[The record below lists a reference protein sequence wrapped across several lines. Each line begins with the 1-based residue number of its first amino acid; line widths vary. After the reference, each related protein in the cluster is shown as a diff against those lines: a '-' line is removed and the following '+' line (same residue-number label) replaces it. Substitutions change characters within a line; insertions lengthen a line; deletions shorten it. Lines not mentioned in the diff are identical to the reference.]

1 MKAAP
6 IAVDALL
13 VAVAYSLAFVLRFD
27 SVRNIPEQHLSQF
40 WLFLAIVPFIRLACN
55 AAWGLYRHVWRYVG
69 TRDALAVAGATFTG
83 SAIFALLVVMT
94 GQQGFPRSV
103 VGIEFL
109 LSLVMLLG
117 ARLGWRS
124 WAERGPRSA
133 AGATRTLVVGA
144 GDAGELLVRD
154 LVRRPERNMLPIG
167 FIDDDPRKQ
176 GARIHGV
183 EVVGTRADLPRIVQE
198 RKVDLVVLA
207 LPGASLKDRRTL
219 AKLAAATPA
228 QVKTVPSM
236 HDIIDGKVSVSEMRD
251 VAIEDLLGRE
261 QVVTDTALL
270 GYLCGRRVLVSGA
283 GGSIGAELC
292 RQIAN
297 LQPAQLLLLGHGEN
311 SIYLIAQELTE
322 KFGALDVR
330 SLIADTRDDKR
341 IGRIF
346 EEFRPEVVF
355 HAAAHKHVPLME
367 DNAAEAV
374 TNNVLGTRVMAEAA
388 AAAGCERFVMV
399 STDKAVNPTS
409 IMGRSKRLAELLIQD
424 LASRSE
430 SLFVAVR
437 FGNVLG
443 SRGSVV
449 PLFRQQI
456 AAGGPV
462 TVTHPDMRRYFMT
475 IPEAVTL
482 LLQAAAVG
490 RQGEVLMLEMGEPVR
505 IVDLARNLIKLSGFR
520 PEDVEIVYTGARPG
534 EKLFEELLVTDEAA
548 RPTDHPQV
556 FAARRAGPP
565 DPRWW
570 PPLLARLLAAAATQ
584 DDAAVRDL
592 LEQAIAA
599 DQPGSGAPR
608 APMSTPGGDAR

>member
-6 IAVDALL
+6 VAVDVLL
-13 VAVAYSLAFVLRFD
+13 VAVAYLLAFVLRFD
-27 SVRNIPEQHLSQF
+27 SIRQIPVQHISQF
-40 WLFLAIVPFIRLACN
+40 WLFLAVVPIIRLACN

-69 TRDALAVAGATFTG
+69 TRDALSIAGATFTG

-124 WAERGPRSA
+124 WAERGPRWS

-154 LVRRPERNMLPIG
+154 MVRRTERNMLPVG
-167 FIDDDPRKQ
+167 FVDDDPRKR
-176 GARIHGV
+176 GVRIHGV
-183 EVVGTRADLPRIVQE
+183 EVVGTREDLARIVAE
-198 RKVDLVVLA
+198 RKVDLIVLA
-207 LPGASLKDRRTL
+207 IPSAPLKDRRSV

-236 HDIIDGKVSVSEMRD
+236 HDILGGKVSISEMRD

-261 QVVTDTALL
+261 QVVTDTSLF
-270 GYLCGRRVLVSGA
+270 GYLRGKRIVVSGA
-283 GGSIGAELC
+283 GGSIGAELS
-292 RQIAN
+292 RQIAS
-297 LQPAQLLLLGHGEN
+297 LEPAQLLCLGHGEN
-311 SIYLIAQELTE
+311 SIYLIEQELRSR
-322 KFGALDVR
+322 FPDLDVR
-330 SLIADTRDDKR
+330 ALIADTRDASR
-341 IGRIF
+341 IRRIF
-346 EEFRPEVVF
+346 ETHRPEVVF

-367 DNAAEAV
+367 GNEAEAV
-374 TNNVLGTRVMAEAA
+374 TNNVFGTRVMAEAA
-388 AAAGCERFVMV
+388 DAAGAERFVMV

-409 IMGRSKRLAELLIQD
+409 IMGRTKRLAELLVQD
-424 LASRSE
+424 LATRSDTR
-430 SLFVAVR
+430 FVAVR

-449 PLFRQQI
+449 PLFKQQI

-482 LLQAAAVG
+482 VLQAAAVG
-490 RQGEVLMLEMGEPVR
+490 RQGEVLMLEMGDPVR

-520 PEDVEIVYTGARPG
+520 PDDIEIVFTGKRPG
-534 EKLFEELLVTDEAA
+534 EKLFEELLVNDEEA
-548 RPTDHPQV
+548 RPTEHPQI
-556 FAARRAGPP
+556 FAARRVRPP
-565 DPRWW
+565 DPAWW
-570 PPLLARLLAAAATQ
+570 NPLLKELSEAADDQDGARVRELL
-584 DDAAVRDL
+584 D
-592 LEQAIAA
+592 QAIAA
-599 DQPGSGAPR
+599 DQPAPGNAGVPPASR
-608 APMSTPGGDAR
+608 GMTK